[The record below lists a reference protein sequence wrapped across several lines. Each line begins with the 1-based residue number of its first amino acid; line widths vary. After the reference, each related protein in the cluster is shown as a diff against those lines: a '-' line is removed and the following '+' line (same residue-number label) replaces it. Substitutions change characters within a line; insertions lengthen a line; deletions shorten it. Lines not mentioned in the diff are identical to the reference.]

1 MFLSV
6 ITKSQG
12 GFRSKARI
20 RTKRGYPEKD
30 AEETSV
36 ALTKG
41 AEVKRIAELEND
53 INVGR
58 IVSSVLQNTYWI
70 PIGYDKQG
78 FLLQLETKLPPEL
91 AYKYGN
97 LSEGVCKPGYAAAK
111 MTSIYPKKKLKV
123 FLDNIDKASHSN
135 PLTPTRTPN
144 LNVRE
149 RLRTTLTRL
158 QSNISSKLL
167 FIHSH
172 PLCQQFAVPLS
183 CKRCIIVGNGGILYN
198 KSLGSRIDEYDVV
211 VSCYSVDMLN
221 GAPIAGYKRDVG
233 TKTTLRITYPEG
245 AIQKS
250 EHYEGDSL
258 FVFSAF
264 KPIDFKWLK
273 NMVFK
278 EKLNTKIVMKM
289 KKGIKYKIVKKKSR
303 MEGFWKSV
311 AQHVPRKPAEMRILN
326 PYFIQEAAFQFI
338 GLPFNNGLMG
348 KGSLIPHSHLPKQT
362 GLHSPSSE
370 LPNVSSSPSCDPL
383 SPPIVPLS
391 FPTPPSASSKSPR
404 DSSSPLPTP
413 CPCAN
418 VDLWTSLQGPGPCAD
433 VTRRTRLRHRGH
445 TPDLPRGFRLL
456 RFSPLWM
463 GVLGPPLGGLG
474 GNIPTLGTVA
484 ITMALHNCD
493 EVAVA
498 GFGYDMTSPQAPLH
512 YYESVKMSAIKESW
526 THNISKEKEFLRKL
540 VKANVITDL
549 TKAAFRHFC
558 RNNEL
563 KAGLTH
569 GAENRPPA
577 PAPLSQAWSLPEKTK
592 EAEDMW
598 QGTEAAV
605 CGLCIRGV
613 CSNHS
618 TMRRPYS
625 DGNGSRRNE
634 NREVT
639 NCRKLRDDGV
649 MGRAAQKNPP

>member
-1 MFLSV
+1 MKPTHKLLFILCALLVLGFIYYSSWKLHLYV
-6 ITKSQG
+6 WGQKPLITKSQG
-12 GFRSKARI
+12 GPFRPMAPIRKKA
-20 RTKRGYPEKD
+20 KAEKD

-41 AEVKRIAELEND
+41 AEVKRIAELKND

-58 IVSSVLQNTYWI
+58 IVSS
-70 PIGYDKQG
+70 GYDKQG

-111 MTSIYPKKKLKV
+111 MTSIYPKFVRKAPM
-123 FLDNIDKASHSN
+123 FLDRNFKQHTKIKNYLPPFGIKTQERIIDNILAETKSFG
-135 PLTPTRTPN
+135 L
-144 LNVRE
+144 RE
-149 RLRTTLTRL
+149 DLDSLG
-158 QSNISSKLL
+158 
-167 FIHSH
+167 
-172 PLCQQFAVPLS
+172 

-211 VSCYSVDMLN
+211 VRLN
-221 GAPIAGYKRDVG
+221 GAPIADYKRDVG

-250 EHYEGDSL
+250 EQYEGDSL

-278 EKLNTKIVMKM
+278 EKL
-289 KKGIKYKIVKKKSR
+289 SR
-303 MEGFWKSV
+303 MDGFWKSV

-348 KGSLIPHSHLPKQT
+348 K
-362 GLHSPSSE
+362 
-370 LPNVSSSPSCDPL
+370 
-383 SPPIVPLS
+383 
-391 FPTPPSASSKSPR
+391 
-404 DSSSPLPTP
+404 
-413 CPCAN
+413 
-418 VDLWTSLQGPGPCAD
+418 
-433 VTRRTRLRHRGH
+433 
-445 TPDLPRGFRLL
+445 
-456 RFSPLWM
+456 
-463 GVLGPPLGGLG
+463 

-526 THNISKEKEFLRKL
+526 THNIAKEKEFLRKL

-549 TKAAFRHFC
+549 TK
-558 RNNEL
+558 
-563 KAGLTH
+563 G
-569 GAENRPPA
+569 
-577 PAPLSQAWSLPEKTK
+577 
-592 EAEDMW
+592 
-598 QGTEAAV
+598 
-605 CGLCIRGV
+605 I
-613 CSNHS
+613 
-618 TMRRPYS
+618 
-625 DGNGSRRNE
+625 
-634 NREVT
+634 
-639 NCRKLRDDGV
+639 
-649 MGRAAQKNPP
+649 

>member
-1 MFLSV
+1 MKPTHKLLFVLCALLVLGFIYYSSWKLHLYV
-6 ITKSQG
+6 WGQKPLITKSQG
-12 GFRSKARI
+12 GFRPNAMI
-20 RTKRGYPEKD
+20 RTSATAEKD
-30 AEETSV
+30 AEEKSV

-58 IVSSVLQNTYWI
+58 IVSS
-70 PIGYDKQG
+70 GYDKQG

-111 MTSIYPKKKLKV
+111 MTSIYPKFVKKAPM
-123 FLDNIDKASHSN
+123 FLDRNFKQHTKIKNYLPPFGIKTQERIIDNI
-135 PLTPTRTPN
+135 LTETKSFG
-144 LNVRE
+144 LGE
-149 RLRTTLTRL
+149 DLD
-158 QSNISSKLL
+158 S
-167 FIHSH
+167 
-172 PLCQQFAVPLS
+172 LS

-211 VSCYSVDMLN
+211 VRLN
-221 GAPIAGYKRDVG
+221 GAPVADYKRDVG

-250 EHYEGDSL
+250 EQYEGDSL

-278 EKLNTKIVMKM
+278 EKL
-289 KKGIKYKIVKKKSR
+289 SR
-303 MEGFWKSV
+303 MDGFWKSV

-348 KGSLIPHSHLPKQT
+348 K
-362 GLHSPSSE
+362 
-370 LPNVSSSPSCDPL
+370 
-383 SPPIVPLS
+383 
-391 FPTPPSASSKSPR
+391 
-404 DSSSPLPTP
+404 
-413 CPCAN
+413 
-418 VDLWTSLQGPGPCAD
+418 
-433 VTRRTRLRHRGH
+433 
-445 TPDLPRGFRLL
+445 
-456 RFSPLWM
+456 
-463 GVLGPPLGGLG
+463 

-526 THNISKEKEFLRKL
+526 THNIAKEKEFLRKL

-549 TKAAFRHFC
+549 TK
-558 RNNEL
+558 
-563 KAGLTH
+563 G
-569 GAENRPPA
+569 
-577 PAPLSQAWSLPEKTK
+577 
-592 EAEDMW
+592 
-598 QGTEAAV
+598 
-605 CGLCIRGV
+605 I
-613 CSNHS
+613 
-618 TMRRPYS
+618 
-625 DGNGSRRNE
+625 
-634 NREVT
+634 
-639 NCRKLRDDGV
+639 
-649 MGRAAQKNPP
+649 